1 MEIAYNRQGD
11 DLILRVNKGP
21 VQVFRVKLAG
31 AFKPM
36 SDDELAAFNGVSPDF
51 VFTIGDTRERMWLLA
66 QGLGLDDAQLA
77 ALKLKLLG

>member
-1 MEIAYNRQGD
+1 MLQ
-11 DLILRVNKGP
+11 VSKGP

-31 AFKPM
+31 ALKPM

-51 VFTIGDTRERMWLLA
+51 VFKVGDTRERMWQLA

-77 ALKLKLLG
+77 ALKVKLLG